1 MISTL
6 FILGIAFWPVLPHTL
21 RRAWSLLAAT
31 RRQPDAGAGPD
42 SNQPS

>member
-6 FILGIAFWPVLPHTL
+6 FTLSFSFWPVLPHTL
-21 RRAWSLLAAT
+21 RRAWRLLAAT
-31 RRQPDAGAGPD
+31 RQQPDAGTGPD

>member
-6 FILGIAFWPVLPHTL
+6 FILGISFWPVLPHTL
-21 RRAWSLLAAT
+21 RSVWSLLAAP
-31 RRQPDAGAGPD
+31 RRQPDACTRPD